1 MSLRKI
7 VFLVLFIIVLL
18 LGVLILWNWVVIR

>member
-7 VFLVLFIIVLL
+7 VFLVLLIIVLL